1 MTPGMCAK
9 IEKTGSTRAEK
20 GFPRLEVTISR
31 YSIRL
36 AVWNFCIWLLLLWFF
51 SGVIFYWLSRDG
63 LMRYDY
69 TFFLTVW
76 AGVFVGLVGFYST
89 TLQTRRVLLLGFIV
103 PSDQEWADLEKL
115 PERTL
120 AGGFWR
126 PAVLSSLALAA
137 GVGGFMLALSQL
149 GDRAGYE
156 RQQFLFYTTL
166 VPAVCVGLASA
177 MVARYSVERFISARR
192 MAEPLVIPRRR
203 YVWLHNVLPYS
214 LVSSAVGLVAA
225 FARFWFYYK
234 QGKPVPE
241 DELALHLAVTALF
254 TALILVAAARFKT
267 RVDSLS
273 PIELSGPGGSRRF
286 VRWHYWYA
294 LLIAA
299 GSYGVLR
306 LGFLAAG
313 CRELDAT
320 YAVIIKVVFCLM
332 VSSLVAAWGVTS
344 ALAELSEAGF
354 EGHPYVRL
362 AKRIREKS
370 RLAIEEWLDQGFD

>member
-1 MTPGMCAK
+1 MSAENEKNGSPGA
-9 IEKTGSTRAEK
+9 RN
-20 GFPRLEVTISR
+20 GFPRLEVSISR
-31 YSIRL
+31 YALRL

-63 LMRYDY
+63 MMRYDY

-103 PSDQEWADLEKL
+103 PSDEEWIDLGKL

-126 PAVLSSLALAA
+126 PAVMSSLALAA

-149 GDRAGYE
+149 GDRMGYE
-156 RQQFLFYTTL
+156 RPQFLFYTTL
-166 VPAVCVGLASA
+166 VPAVCIGLASA
-177 MVARYSVERFISARR
+177 LVARYSVERFVSARR
-192 MAEPLVIPRRR
+192 KAEPLVIPRRR

-225 FARFWFYYK
+225 FARFGFYYQ

-267 RVDSLS
+267 RVDWLS
-273 PIELSGPGGSRRF
+273 PIELSGSGGRRHF
-286 VRWHYWYA
+286 MRWRYWYA

-320 YAVIIKVVFCLM
+320 NAVIIKVVFCLL

-344 ALAELSEAGF
+344 ALGELSEAGF

-362 AKRIREKS
+362 ARRIREKS
-370 RLAIEEWLDQGFD
+370 RKVLKEWLGT